1 MTYRQWVEA
10 VLTLGRARGYVM
22 TAEQYVEPRTGRI
35 GHVIYGAAD
44 ACGLYFTGTS
54 AEGIERYVAPEAFFY
69 AQPCAQMVTLRRQQ
83 ETLTGGS
90 TEWDRQGRYV
100 PRIPAR
106 AVSMAMEALFR

>member
-1 MTYRQWVEA
+1 MTYQQWVDA
-10 VLTLGRARGYVM
+10 VLALGRERGYVM
-22 TAEQYVEPRTGRI
+22 TAQQYVEPGTGRI

-54 AEGIERYVAPEAFFY
+54 AEGIERYVRPEDFFY
-69 AQPCAQMVTLRRQQ
+69 AQPCAQTVTLERQQ
-83 ETLTGGS
+83 KMIGDADA
-90 TEWDRQGRYV
+90 WARRGRYV